1 MEFCAEYLDLKEKTF
16 AGNCMKCQSECDTY
30 GECEMRYVLVSGFI
44 LIGTLG
50 GCISTTSPIV
60 VYQSENVISFTHK
73 SPLSTKGRMVTP
85 EMRDLAAKHCNASG
99 ANASY
104 KGYHVTNIWT
114 DESQHDFTC
123 ERGKVE
129 IIE

>member
-1 MEFCAEYLDLKEKTF
+1 MRNGLVASFFGSCVL
-16 AGNCMKCQSECDTY
+16 AGC
-30 GECEMRYVLVSGFI
+30 V
-44 LIGTLG
+44 
-50 GCISTTSPIV
+50 STTSPVV

-73 SPLSTKGRMVTP
+73 SPLSTKGRIVTP

-104 KGYHVTNIWT
+104 KGYHVTNVWT

-123 ERGKVE
+123 ERGKIE

>member
-1 MEFCAEYLDLKEKTF
+1 MRNGLVASFFCSCVL
-16 AGNCMKCQSECDTY
+16 AGC
-30 GECEMRYVLVSGFI
+30 V
-44 LIGTLG
+44 
-50 GCISTTSPIV
+50 STTSPVV

-73 SPLSTKGRMVTP
+73 SPLSTKGRIVTP

-104 KGYHVTNIWT
+104 KGYHVTNVWT

-123 ERGKVE
+123 ERGKIE

>member
-1 MEFCAEYLDLKEKTF
+1 
-16 AGNCMKCQSECDTY
+16 
-30 GECEMRYVLVSGFI
+30 MRKALVAGFI
-44 LIGTLG
+44 GFGLLV
-50 GCISTTSPIV
+50 GCVSTTSPVV

-73 SPLSTKGRMVTP
+73 SPLSTKGRIVTP
-85 EMRDLAAKHCNASG
+85 QMRDLAAKHCNASG

-104 KGYHVTNIWT
+104 KGYHITNMWT

-129 IIE
+129 IIK